1 MLNDDDLSLNG
12 SGVEESEIV
21 PSVVPKAPAPFDKP
35 TADVTLR
42 CADGV
47 ELHVFRWI
55 LEDVSPFFRDMFSLS
70 DVSSNKITEGTCA
83 DNPIVLEGV
92 RKFEMEQLLA
102 VLYPK

>member
-1 MLNDDDLSLNG
+1 MMLTTLHKVEGTVFKILRRTFEND
-12 SGVEESEIV
+12 SE
-21 PSVVPKAPAPFDKP
+21 
-35 TADVTLR
+35 T
-42 CADGV
+42 
-47 ELHVFRWI
+47 
-55 LEDVSPFFRDMFSLS
+55 FRDMFSLS